1 MSTDTPRPSIRV
13 KRTKSPSFPP
23 PIVLTGVK
31 TAFKYKVVPYPNI
44 RSPTISDVNK
54 LQFKNVET
62 SFNRMLW
69 ILSKRKF
76 SSQMTTN
83 MIRSDAE
90 RQEIIEHGNKLYHT
104 EQYCE
109 LSQGQVYM
117 VLVYTYYAIHLVEQ
131 YWDRL
136 IFKHIRFY
144 FSDTTFQVAKNL
156 FFDVTT
162 KDIVDEDNVN
172 LSSEI
177 RRSFM
182 GLVARIPYDEI
193 INNKNDIVC

>member
-1 MSTDTPRPSIRV
+1 
-13 KRTKSPSFPP
+13 
-23 PIVLTGVK
+23 
-31 TAFKYKVVPYPNI
+31 
-44 RSPTISDVNK
+44 
-54 LQFKNVET
+54 
-62 SFNRMLW
+62 
-69 ILSKRKF
+69 
-76 SSQMTTN
+76 
-83 MIRSDAE
+83 
-90 RQEIIEHGNKLYHT
+90 
-104 EQYCE
+104 
-109 LSQGQVYM
+109 M

-182 GLVARIPYDEI
+182 GLVARISYDEI